1 MFIDGRPLVGGLFLW
16 VMIVYKNICLCSS
29 SVVNLLSN
37 FAT

>member
-16 VMIVYKNICLCSS
+16 VLEDKNICLCSS

-37 FAT
+37 FAI